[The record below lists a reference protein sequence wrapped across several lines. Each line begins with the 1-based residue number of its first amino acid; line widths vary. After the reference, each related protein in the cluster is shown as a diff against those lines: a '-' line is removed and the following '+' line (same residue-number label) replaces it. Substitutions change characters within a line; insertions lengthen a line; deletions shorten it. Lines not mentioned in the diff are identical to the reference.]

1 MWKSFSAA
9 AAAMLTTVTSPAAD
23 LTDTERRWLH
33 GIAPVLSFAR
43 SEKLP
48 LDVIVQP
55 QPTPGVPPLA
65 LAFVDG
71 RCKLVLSMR
80 GNPEAQA
87 ALERIDASLLDATLE
102 LMAAHELGHC
112 RRYLDGGWYSLPA
125 RFQAESP
132 LKAPGSASSTAEAE
146 WRAERREE
154 GFADLMGL
162 AWTRRQHPGLY
173 PALYAWLI
181 KERTAERVPGGPHDT
196 IAWLRLAENGAS
208 LDAPSG
214 PMALWLRGLGADM
227 DD

>member
-1 MWKSFSAA
+1 
-9 AAAMLTTVTSPAAD
+9 MLTTVASIAAD

-48 LDVIVQP
+48 LDIIVQP
-55 QPTPGVPPLA
+55 QPTPGVAPLG

-71 RCKLVLSMR
+71 RCELVLSMR

-87 ALERIDASLLDATLE
+87 ALERIESTMFDATLE

-112 RRYLDGGWYSLPA
+112 RRNLDGWWYALPA
-125 RFQAESP
+125 SFQAESP
-132 LKAPGSASSTAEAE
+132 LKAPGPASSAAEAE
-146 WRAERREE
+146 WRAQRREE

-162 AWTRRQHPGLY
+162 AWARRQPIHY
-173 PALYAWLI
+173 PALHAWLF
-181 KERTAERVPGGPHDT
+181 KERTAERVPGGPNDT

-214 PMALWLRGLGADM
+214 PMALWVRGLNADI